1 MSEIVDAVT
10 YLETASFVTG
20 AILQVDA
27 GVLLDITDDT
37 ADHYSGCKGRGGY
50 GADQRVDQQRQ
61 LWPGDYRQGVEHE

>member
-27 GVLLDITDDT
+27 GVLMDITDDT
-37 ADHYSGCKGRGGY
+37 AGHYSGRKGQGGH
-50 GADQRVDQQRQ
+50 GSEQRVDQQR
-61 LWPGDYRQGVEHE
+61 